1 MRKLRTLVLLAVALP
16 AFLSAGKDDGP
27 GEATDLETDGA
38 ILKVEVAYTG
48 DLSDFEEAVGLQ
60 VVSSKAS
67 TLRIEGPDMERTQP
81 VKDAVW
87 FGRPGVDLTASASYA
102 TSERSSAMT
111 LTLTMVGKSGAS
123 GKTVNAEIRFLADG
137 KLIGTRKATA
147 RSDDANVFVFP
158 FTKNGITDP

>member
-1 MRKLRTLVLLAVALP
+1 MRKLRTLFLLAVALP
-16 AFLSAGKDDGP
+16 AFLSCGKDDGP
-27 GEATDLETDGA
+27 GEATALGTDGA

-81 VKDAVW
+81 VEDAVW

-111 LTLTMVGKSGAS
+111 LTLVGKSGAP
-123 GKTVNAEIRFLADG
+123 GKAVNAEIRFLADG